1 MTIQLFG
8 SWKKG
13 FAYDYHIIQSVF
25 QGYDEHGNPIF
36 DTQRTPMGQLLYE
49 LKYKNQ
55 HHLVDKIV
63 DLLTSQ
69 FKFTVIDVIV
79 PAPSSTVRAVQ
90 PVVLIAQKLAMHLN
104 RPMWDI
110 LQKIQTNQPIKNMSD
125 YDEKSNSLADNII
138 LNKQEFDLANQNI
151 LLIDD
156 LYDSGA
162 TLNYSAQ
169 KLLEHGAK
177 NIYVLAM
184 TKTRG

>member
-1 MTIQLFG
+1 MPIQLFG
-8 SWKKG
+8 NWKKG
-13 FAYDYHIIQSVF
+13 FAYDYHIIQSIF
-25 QGYDEHGNPIF
+25 QGYDEQGNPILE
-36 DTQRTPMGQLLYE
+36 TQRTPMGQLLYQ
-49 LKYKNQ
+49 LKYKQQ
-55 HHLVDKIV
+55 HHLADEIV
-63 DLLTSQ
+63 HLLTTQ

-79 PAPSSTVRAVQ
+79 PAPSSTVRAIQ
-90 PVVLIAQKLAMHLN
+90 PVHLIAQKLATHLN

-125 YDEKSNSLADNII
+125 YDEKSNSLAENII
-138 LNKQEFDLANQNI
+138 LKKQEFDLANQNI

-177 NIYVLAM
+177 NIYVLVM